1 MNPSAPGEP
10 PLLTIDQHI
19 ATIRLRRPQV
29 ANRIELSDLDV
40 LRAQLEQLALRPEV
54 LVLRVVGDGRHF
66 CSGFNIA
73 AIDGDAAAAA
83 AAGVGFEALAQAL
96 EDARPITI
104 AAIHGGVYGG
114 GTDLALACDFRIGV
128 QGMQLRMPAA
138 RLGLHYYASGLQRF
152 VSRLGLAA
160 AKRLFLLAETLAA
173 DELLR
178 IGYLDTLVPPER
190 LDAEVDTL
198 AATLAG
204 HAPLALRGMKQ
215 SLNEIARG
223 ASDPA
228 RLREREAACAASADL
243 REGLAAFAA
252 KREPQFTGR

>member
-114 GTDLALACDFRIGV
+114 GTDLALACDFRIGTPAAAMAV
-128 QGMQLRMPAA
+128 PAA
-138 RLGLHYYASGLQRF
+138 RLGILFYGGGMRRYVAK
-152 VSRLGLAA
+152 LGLAS
-160 AKRLFLLAETLAA
+160 AKRVLLTAQRLDAQA
-173 DELLR
+173 MRDC
-178 IGYLDTLVPPER
+178 GYLDRIVDADDLQAQLDAFSAQLAGLAPLSLLGMKRHLNAIAYGR
-190 LDAEVDTL
+190 LDVAAL
-198 AATLAG
+198 ADD
-204 HAPLALRGMKQ
+204 
-215 SLNEIARG
+215 IAAADG
-223 ASDPA
+223 SD
-228 RLREREAACAASADL
+228 DL
-243 REGLAAFAA
+243 REGALAFTE
-252 KREPQFTGR
+252 KRAPRFHGR